1 MCVMWWRWSNAAILK
16 CQNIS
21 AFDKCQS
28 VQRVSV
34 IAIVC
39 GSFIC
44 SIMKRNYLNGSQK
57 RQAAVDKKRKQDE
70 LLAKI
75 PKLSSL
81 FGTKNQNSAESSSGR
96 STETTSGVGNTLS
109 RWSSSSS
116 GSTNSCTADQA
127 PRPPAEESDSA
138 QSTEEEEQ
146 TQLSGILNRTW
157 LSYNIIGQK
166 TVSWVYLVSKTALS
180 AIVFMSPI

>member
-1 MCVMWWRWSNAAILK
+1 MCVLWWRWSNAAILK

-39 GSFIC
+39 GSLIC

-70 LLAKI
+70 LYLQKFRSYRVCLVRKI
-75 PKLSSL
+75 KIQPNRRRVGRLKQHRASEIHCRGGRALRAVQPTVAPLIKLHVHQQKNRIQLNPQKKKNRPSSL
-81 FGTKNQNSAESSSGR
+81 G
-96 STETTSGVGNTLS
+96 
-109 RWSSSSS
+109 
-116 GSTNSCTADQA
+116 
-127 PRPPAEESDSA
+127 
-138 QSTEEEEQ
+138 
-146 TQLSGILNRTW
+146 
-157 LSYNIIGQK
+157 Y
-166 TVSWVYLVSKTALS
+166 
-180 AIVFMSPI
+180 